1 MSELEEWEKEIAIR
15 NTIDILEESLDQIQH
30 KRLKQELK
38 PEFRFLQPVLVRDKD
53 HQEWKEGFYLRHI
66 YGLGGPSFLVLGI
79 SGTPVNWKQCI
90 PDPEATTR
98 INWIPWDGED
108 CPTNKPVIIELKNG
122 VIGATRVP
130 EDYCWGN
137 IIAYAIIEE

>member
-98 INWIPWDGED
+98 INWIPYYRTEKLPLDKQIWVKRLNGEV
-108 CPTNKPVIIELKNG
+108 TNMGLHLI
-122 VIGATRVP
+122 
-130 EDYCWGN
+130 DD